1 MRYVIIGASAAGLAA
16 AEAVRR
22 TDSQGMVTVLTEEAY
37 MPYSRPSISYYLK
50 GKVKE
55 SDMALRKPNFYKEK
69 KIDIVTDS
77 KVTSIDT
84 KKKTVKV
91 GRKSYPYDKLCL
103 CTGSKPFVPP
113 MENVEK
119 KSNALTF
126 LDLKASKDVKKL
138 ANSKTRA
145 VVIGAGLIGMKAA
158 EGLVKICKSV
168 DVVELAPRVLPSIL
182 DADSAKQVKKH
193 LENNGI
199 KFHLE
204 NTVVKA
210 TSKGKQITAV
220 TLKNGKKLPCDLLI
234 LAVGVRPQ
242 IDLAEKAGLE
252 VNRGI
257 VTDTQTMQTSNEDIY
272 AAGDC
277 CVSVDMLDGSK
288 RIIALWPNAVQQG
301 NVAGAQMAG
310 EDVTVGGTYS
320 VNAIDFFG
328 LRICTCG
335 LINAKGEQYS
345 DKISKNGDSY
355 KRLVFEEDKLV
366 GYVLINSSTNAGI
379 YTNLISNRVSLDT
392 LEGDIFDEPSI
403 FMFDRKTRIEKLRG
417 GARI

>member
-1 MRYVIIGASAAGLAA
+1 MKYVIIGASAAGLAA
-16 AEAVRR
+16 AEAVRKY
-22 TDSQGMVTVLTEEAY
+22 DAQGTVTVLTEEEY

-55 SDMALRKPNFYKEK
+55 SNMALRKPTFYKEK
-69 KIDIVTDS
+69 KIDVITSS
-77 KVTSIDT
+77 KVAAIDME
-84 KKKTVKV
+84 KKIVKA
-91 GRKSYPYDKLCL
+91 GRKNYPYDKLCL

-113 MENVEK
+113 MDNVEGK
-119 KSNALTF
+119 ANALTF
-126 LDLKASKDVKKL
+126 LDLKATKVVKTL
-138 ANSKTRA
+138 ANAKTRA

-182 DADSAKQVKKH
+182 DAKSAKQVKKH

-199 KFHLE
+199 RFHLE

-210 TSKGKQITAV
+210 SSKGKQITAV
-220 TLKNGKKLPCDLLI
+220 TLKDGKKLPCDLLI
-234 LAVGVRPQ
+234 LAVGVRSQ
-242 IDLAEKAGLE
+242 TELAEKAGLE

-257 VTDTQTMQTSNEDIY
+257 ITDTETMQTSNPDIY

-277 CVSVDMLDGSK
+277 CVSTDMLDGSK
-288 RIIALWPNAVQQG
+288 KIIALWPNAVQQG

-310 EDVTVGGTYS
+310 ADVTVGGTYS

-335 LINAKGEQYS
+335 LINAQGERYS
-345 DKISKNGDSY
+345 DKIRQDGDVY
-355 KRLVFEEDKLV
+355 KRLVFEGDKLV
-366 GYVLINSSTNAGI
+366 GYVLINSSVNAGM
-379 YTNLISNRVSLDT
+379 YTNLISNKISLDT
-392 LEGDIFDEPSI
+392 IQGDIMDNPSI
-403 FMFDRKTRIEKLRG
+403 FMFDKDTRIAKLRG
-417 GARI
+417 GVQI